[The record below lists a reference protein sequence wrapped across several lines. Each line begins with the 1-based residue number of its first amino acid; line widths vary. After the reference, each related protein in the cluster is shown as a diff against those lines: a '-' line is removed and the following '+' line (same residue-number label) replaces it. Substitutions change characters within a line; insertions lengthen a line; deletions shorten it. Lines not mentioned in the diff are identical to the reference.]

1 MCPLLACALAL
12 QFTAGQLR
20 AGGAEGKACRIAG
33 FLGSKPHSRER
44 GGKEEWGQLAA
55 SAADVYNVY

>member
-1 MCPLLACALAL
+1 MHLMHEP
-12 QFTAGQLR
+12 TASLCIGAGKLR
-20 AGGAEGKACRIAG
+20 AGRAEGKACRIAG